1 MVQISSVETG
11 EDLKHIFDSQL
22 PAISKLSVV
31 RVTEKPKADNRVQ
44 STEKQPNRRQSEQCT
59 AHRQQTIAKGAGLG
73 KAVSIIGRG
82 KIL

>member
-44 STEKQPNRRQSEQCT
+44 STAKQQNSQTGDKVNSAQPTDNRQ
-59 AHRQQTIAKGAGLG
+59 
-73 KAVSIIGRG
+73 
-82 KIL
+82 